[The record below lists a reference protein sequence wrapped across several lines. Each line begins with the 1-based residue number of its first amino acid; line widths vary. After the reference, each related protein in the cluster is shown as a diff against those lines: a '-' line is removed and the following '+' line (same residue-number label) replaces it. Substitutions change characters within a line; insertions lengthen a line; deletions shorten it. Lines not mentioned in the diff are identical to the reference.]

1 MWMRYKRGR
10 IFTLGLL
17 STYYMEYNK
26 KVSVL
31 TVNLQ
36 KKRAKG
42 NAKKQQKMA

>member
-1 MWMRYKRGR
+1 MWMRYKRSR

-26 KVSVL
+26 KSKCAYSKFA
-31 TVNLQ
+31 